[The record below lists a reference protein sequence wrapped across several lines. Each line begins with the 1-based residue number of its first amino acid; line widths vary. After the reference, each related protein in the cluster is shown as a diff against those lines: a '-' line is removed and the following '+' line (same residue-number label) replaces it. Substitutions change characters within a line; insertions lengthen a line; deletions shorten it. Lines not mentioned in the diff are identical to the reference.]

1 MSDALKSS
9 RAKIRTFAHDLA
21 AERQRREGGQSE
33 IPKADTAP
41 VAVTS
46 DAKKTTKENNDDHQM
61 GAVKEPRLIP
71 QEMPEPKKVTE
82 HSPKPKHSP
91 EPIKIIEPS
100 KKDLPAMPETPT
112 KGTPI
117 PSFHEL
123 QKAAAKDEKKKPN
136 IGYDATVIT
145 DTRHKRFRLFPALT
159 ASLSKWFKNLTK
171 KKKKNK
177 HTYSVPETSHRKG
190 VIQKATTK
198 SGAIFSAD
206 SDTIKEH
213 IRKRRQKEDEKAPEK
228 KEDEPETTW
237 SPFTDTGYALLDD
250 EEEKET
256 ITTPAPTKNV
266 TVEYKKISETP
277 HVVATPPP
285 APEPEPEPEPVEE
298 ELIENEPEPEP
309 ESESIEVDLDENR
322 WANTEATTEPE
333 PVEEG
338 VVAAEP
344 EPEAPAEPEQT
355 SKEREENGFLHQF
368 DTNTL
373 TLVLVV
379 MVVGFVAILLISR
392 AVIDYLNQP
401 EEVVSLL
408 TELSSSEPVLSGAQ
422 VLALKVNNDTVNR
435 LPAEANEAATE
446 APVGLVEIPV
456 VSPIGDEISP
466 SYFFELMRFK
476 TTPPLRQV
484 VTTAR
489 FVTVNRNVPAVIL
502 HFTDIETTRGE
513 MLQWEASLAEDF
525 ARLYDLPATD
535 LGSFED
541 TAIEGSEVRS
551 ISYEGKRVLIY
562 GFIGSNTLLISD
574 DAATFAQIQQL
585 ANKD

>member
-41 VAVTS
+41 VAATS
-46 DAKKTTKENNDDHQM
+46 DVKKIAREDDDHQM

-71 QEMPEPKKVTE
+71 QEKPEPKKITE
-82 HSPKPKHSP
+82 DTPKQKRVP
-91 EPIKIIEPS
+91 EPIKIVEPT

-112 KGTPI
+112 RGTTI

-123 QKAAAKDEKKKPN
+123 QKAVAKDEKKKPN

-145 DTRHKRFRLFPALT
+145 DTKHKRFRLFPALT
-159 ASLSKWFKNLTK
+159 ASIGKWFKNLTK

-237 SPFTDTGYALLDD
+237 SPFTETGYALLDD
-250 EEEKET
+250 EEET
-256 ITTPAPTKNV
+256 VTAPAPTKNV
-266 TVEYKKISETP
+266 TVEYKKISEAP

-285 APEPEPEPEPVEE
+285 APEPEPEPVEE
-298 ELIENEPEPEP
+298 ELIENEPAPEP
-309 ESESIEVDLDENR
+309 ETKNLEEELDEDR
-322 WANTEATTEPE
+322 WSNVEPTTEPE
-333 PVEEG
+333 PVTEE
-338 VVAAEP
+338 VVEP
-344 EPEAPAEPEQT
+344 EPETPAEPEQT
-355 SKEREENGFLHQF
+355 SKETEGGGLLHQF